1 MNMNNNYNE
10 NETVQAQP
18 GNNPAQQP
26 PYMQQPTSP
35 QQPPYM
41 QQPEPPQQPPYM
53 QEPSGQ
59 ATRLAKRKKTNG
71 AKTWWLVAMI
81 VLLVAAIGA
90 GAYYFL
96 SQDKS
101 RPHAFNDDE
110 EETLLDDEDAT
121 DEDTMEEEED
131 AYDMRR
137 HQQAPEEEAAE
148 DDRPTPP
155 APNANGPQTL
165 ELKGDADG
173 YPLTLSLQ
181 INANGRVT
189 GSYKNLSEGTTMQL
203 SGTKN
208 GDAILLTGNAD
219 RTRYTFRIRPDGRL
233 YVGTFEKAGG
243 STLELHLTE
252 QK

>member
-1 MNMNNNYNE
+1 M
-10 NETVQAQP
+10 
-18 GNNPAQQP
+18 
-26 PYMQQPTSP
+26 
-35 QQPPYM
+35 
-41 QQPEPPQQPPYM
+41 
-53 QEPSGQ
+53 
-59 ATRLAKRKKTNG
+59 
-71 AKTWWLVAMI
+71 
-81 VLLVAAIGA
+81 
-90 GAYYFL
+90 
-96 SQDKS
+96 D
-101 RPHAFNDDE
+101 
-110 EETLLDDEDAT
+110 
-121 DEDTMEEEED
+121 EEED

-137 HQQAPEEEAAE
+137 HQQVPEEEAAE
-148 DDRPTPP
+148 DNRPTPP
-155 APNANGPQTL
+155 APNANDPQTL

-181 INANGRVT
+181 ISANGRVT
-189 GSYKNLSEGTTMQL
+189 GSYKNLSAGTTMQL

>member
-18 GNNPAQQP
+18 GNNPAQQQ
-26 PYMQQPTSP
+26 PYMQQP
-35 QQPPYM
+35 M
-41 QQPEPPQQPPYM
+41 PPQQPPYM

-101 RPHAFNDDE
+101 RTHAFNDDE
-110 EETLLDDEDAT
+110 EETLIDDEDAT

-137 HQQAPEEEAAE
+137 HQQATEEEAAD

-189 GSYKNLSEGTTMQL
+189 GSYKNLSAGTTMQL

>member
-41 QQPEPPQQPPYM
+41 QEPG
-53 QEPSGQ
+53 GQ
-59 ATRLAKRKKTNG
+59 ATRLAKKKKPNG
-71 AKTWWLVAMI
+71 TKTWWLVAMI

-101 RPHAFNDDE
+101 RTHAFNDDE

-137 HQQAPEEEAAE
+137 HQQAPEEEAAD

-181 INANGRVT
+181 IGANGRVT
-189 GSYKNLSEGTTMQL
+189 GSYKNLSAGTTMQL

>member
-41 QQPEPPQQPPYM
+41 QEPG
-53 QEPSGQ
+53 GQ
-59 ATRLAKRKKTNG
+59 ATRLAKKKKPNG
-71 AKTWWLVAMI
+71 TKTWWLVAMI

-101 RPHAFNDDE
+101 RTHAFNDDE

-137 HQQAPEEEAAE
+137 HQQATEEEAAE

-181 INANGRVT
+181 ISANGRVT
-189 GSYKNLSEGTTMQL
+189 GSYKNLSAGTTMQL